1 MKNSSPYKIAA
12 NMFSIFESKIYRFI
26 FLPVLI
32 LFIGLY
38 TFFYGFY
45 TIPLPTGVLGFF
57 RMAEPTTFEIF
68 YILFS
73 ATVSALITT
82 ITIYSIRT
90 KLSAGTRGTVTSLF
104 GVLTSIFGIVCP
116 ACLGINFLA
125 FGNVFTAQVP
135 FLVPYI
141 LWIQISGI
149 VFLLIGLYFVAKNA
163 YEKKCIMCAEDGKP
177 IDIQK
182 KSKVT
187 RELDAK
193 FIVLSFFVIALLVYQ
208 LTAIFGGLGSQK
220 IGSVEKGIITI
231 DSGEK
236 IVIADMIET
245 VTPKAGF
252 TTRVQWGD
260 IVAKMVQEEVLDP
273 QKLEGILTK
282 NYRQEMRPE
291 WKAILAGEDIT
302 LSIGSDNAV
311 FMMYVLWTLAKHN
324 NNQILTSSPIASYF
338 ENYDIGVGRAG
349 YGDVLLLSLTPEQQ
363 AIAKKVA
370 ENAYRPCCGQSTA
383 APDCSH
389 GFSALGLI
397 QLMASQGYSEKEIFD
412 TFIQFNSFWF
422 PETYIKNALYFKAT
436 EGLDWRDV
444 SKELVAGAEYSTL
457 QGSYKAKNYLKE
469 KFGM

>member
-1 MKNSSPYKIAA
+1 
-12 NMFSIFESKIYRFI
+12 MFSIFESKIYMFI
-26 FLPVLI
+26 FLLTLFI
-32 LFIGLY
+32 FIGLY
-38 TFFYGFY
+38 TFFYGLY
-45 TIPLPTGVLGFF
+45 TIPLSTGVLGFF
-57 RMAEPTTFEIF
+57 RMAEPTTFELF
-68 YILFS
+68 YMLFS
-73 ATVSALITT
+73 ATVSALIAT

-90 KLSAGTRGTVTSLF
+90 KLSAGTNGTVTSIF
-104 GVLTSIFGIVCP
+104 GVSTSIFGIVCP

-141 LWIQISGI
+141 FWVQVSGI
-149 VFLLIGLYFVAKNA
+149 AFLSIGLYLVAKNA
-163 YEKKCIMCAEDGKP
+163 YEKKCIMCAEGGEP

-193 FIVLSFFVIALLVYQ
+193 FIVLAFFVIAILIYQ
-208 LTAIFGGLGSQK
+208 LTAIFGGLSAKDVGSIK
-220 IGSVEKGIITI
+220 EGTITTE
-231 DSGEK
+231 SGEE
-236 IVIADMIET
+236 IVISDFIEI

-252 TTRVQWGD
+252 KTSVRWGD
-260 IVAKMVQEEVLDP
+260 IVAKMVKEGVLDP

-282 NYRQEMRPE
+282 NYSQEMKPE
-291 WKAILAGEDIT
+291 WKAVLVGEDTT
-302 LSIGSDNAV
+302 LSIDNDNAV

-338 ENYDIGVGRAG
+338 ENYDIGVGRPG
-349 YGDVLLLSLTPEQQ
+349 YGDVLLLSLTSEQQ

-370 ENAYRPCCGQSTA
+370 ENAYRPCCGNSTA

-397 QLMASQGYSEKEIFD
+397 ELMASQGFSEKEIFD

-436 EGLDWRDV
+436 EGLDWKDV

-457 QGSYKAKNYLKE
+457 QGSYKAKNYLKD

>member
-1 MKNSSPYKIAA
+1 
-12 NMFSIFESKIYRFI
+12 
-26 FLPVLI
+26 
-32 LFIGLY
+32 
-38 TFFYGFY
+38 
-45 TIPLPTGVLGFF
+45 
-57 RMAEPTTFEIF
+57 
-68 YILFS
+68 
-73 ATVSALITT
+73 
-82 ITIYSIRT
+82 
-90 KLSAGTRGTVTSLF
+90 
-104 GVLTSIFGIVCP
+104 
-116 ACLGINFLA
+116 
-125 FGNVFTAQVP
+125 
-135 FLVPYI
+135 
-141 LWIQISGI
+141 
-149 VFLLIGLYFVAKNA
+149 
-163 YEKKCIMCAEDGKP
+163 MCAEDGKP

-193 FIVLSFFVIALLVYQ
+193 FIVLSFFVIALLIYQ
-208 LTAIFGGLGSQK
+208 LTAIVGGISAKDGESIK
-220 IGSVEKGIITI
+220 EGTITTE
-231 DSGEK
+231 SGEE
-236 IVIADMIET
+236 IVISDYIEI

-252 TTRVQWGD
+252 KTNVRWGD
-260 IVAKMVQEEVLDP
+260 IVAKMVKEGVLDP

-282 NYRQEMRPE
+282 NYSQEMKPE
-291 WKAILAGEDIT
+291 WKAVLAGEDTT
-302 LSIGSDNAV
+302 LSIDNDNAV

-324 NNQILTSSPIASYF
+324 NNQILTGSPIASSF

-363 AIAKKVA
+363 ATAKKVA
-370 ENAYRPCCGQSTA
+370 ENAYRPCCGQSTV

-436 EGLDWRDV
+436 EGLDWKDV

-469 KFGM
+469 KFGI

>member
-1 MKNSSPYKIAA
+1 
-12 NMFSIFESKIYRFI
+12 MFSIFESKIYMFI
-26 FLPVLI
+26 FLPALI
-32 LFIGLY
+32 VFTGLY
-38 TFFYGFY
+38 AFFYGLY

-73 ATVSALITT
+73 ATVSALIAT

-90 KLSAGTRGTVTSLF
+90 KLSTGTNGTVTSLF
-104 GVLTSIFGIVCP
+104 GVSTSIFGIVCP

-141 LWIQISGI
+141 FWVQLSGI
-149 VFLLIGLYFVAKNA
+149 VFLSVGLYLVAKNA
-163 YEKKCIMCAEDGKP
+163 YEKKCIMCEEAGEP
-177 IDIQK
+177 IENQK

-193 FIVLSFFVIALLVYQ
+193 FIVLAFFVIAILIYQ
-208 LTAIFGGLGSQK
+208 LTAIFGGISAKDSGSIK
-220 IGSVEKGIITI
+220 EGTITTEKG
-231 DSGEK
+231 EE
-236 IVIADMIET
+236 IEISDYIEI

-252 TTRVQWGD
+252 TTSVRWGD
-260 IVAKMVQEEVLDP
+260 IVAKMVQEGVLDP

-282 NYRQEMRPE
+282 NYSQEMKPE
-291 WKAILAGEDIT
+291 WRAVLAGEDAT
-302 LSIGSDNAV
+302 LSIDNDNAV
-311 FMMYVLWTLAKHN
+311 FMMYVLWTFAKHN
-324 NNQILTSSPIASYF
+324 NNAILTGSPIAESF
-338 ENYDIGVGRAG
+338 ANYDIGVGRPG

-370 ENAYRPCCGQSTA
+370 ENAYRPCCGNSTA

-397 QLMASQGYSEKEIFD
+397 ELMASQGFSEKEIFNA
-412 TFIQFNSFWF
+412 FIQFNSFWF

-436 EGLDWRDV
+436 EGLDWKDV

>member
-1 MKNSSPYKIAA
+1 MKNLPVYNIVI
-12 NMFSIFESKIYRFI
+12 NTFSIFERKVYILI
-26 FLPVLI
+26 FSLTGI
-32 LFIGLY
+32 LFISLY
-38 TFFYGFY
+38 TFFYGLY
-45 TIPLPTGVLGFF
+45 TIPLPTGALGFF
-57 RMAEPTTFEIF
+57 RMAEPTTFELF
-68 YILFS
+68 YMLFS
-73 ATVSALITT
+73 ATVSALIAT

-90 KLSAGTRGTVTSLF
+90 KQSTGVHGTATSLF
-104 GVLTSIFGIVCP
+104 GISTSIIGIVCP

-141 LWIQISGI
+141 FWVQISGI
-149 VFLLIGLYFVAKNA
+149 VFLSVGLYLVAKNA
-163 YEKKCIMCAEDGKP
+163 YEKKCIMCAESGEP
-177 IDIQK
+177 INIQK
-182 KSKVT
+182 KSKAT

-193 FIVLSFFVIALLVYQ
+193 FIVLSFFVIAILIYQ
-208 LTAIFGGLGSQK
+208 LTAIFGGTGATNSGSTK
-220 IGSVEKGIITI
+220 EGTITTE
-231 DSGEK
+231 DGEEL
-236 IVIADMIET
+236 VISDYIEI

-252 TTRVQWGD
+252 ATSVRWGD
-260 IVAKMVQEEVLDP
+260 SVAKMVQEGVLDP

-282 NYRQEMRPE
+282 NYSQEMKPE
-291 WKAILAGEDIT
+291 WKSILEGKDST
-302 LSIGSDNAV
+302 LTINSDNAV

-338 ENYDIGVGRAG
+338 ENYDIGVGRPG
-349 YGDVLLLSLTPEQQ
+349 YSDVLLLSLTPEQQ

-422 PETYIKNALYFKAT
+422 PETYIKTALYFKAT
-436 EGLDWRDV
+436 EGLDWKDV

-457 QGSYKAKNYLKE
+457 QGSYTAKNYLKE